1 MRFALNKQMSL
12 FAKVKG
18 PNGHVSELNCLL
30 DPNTPFT
37 VLFTRD
43 GVNLG
48 FPEAALRPRD
58 WQKLHPDRVVYIA
71 GLRGIEMTTALEL
84 TEIRLGDLVA
94 RNVKT
99 VVLEMGLPRMF
110 PFEMILGRS
119 FLDNFK
125 LTLDPQKGVLKLAE
139 PRKPTKPFK

>member
-58 WQKLHPDRVVYIA
+58 WQKLHPDGVVYIA

-110 PFEMILGRS
+110 PFEMILG
-119 FLDNFK
+119 
-125 LTLDPQKGVLKLAE
+125 TLLPRQLQADARPAE
-139 PRKPTKPFK
+139 GCP